1 MAKKNNPADLGSLK
15 REELYQ
21 LAQQY
26 DVKGRSKLNKEEL
39 VAALAVLINQP
50 DEAISPSEK
59 KKKRTGTPSAII
71 AKKPETL
78 PEDIPAK
85 NKTARTSK
93 KSAGENITKPESEKP
108 GRKSSTLKKTV
119 AAKGQ
124 KKKTLQGDVVKTE
137 NAVGE
142 NNAND
147 LKPAETKAGGRKKT
161 ISKTDSLASAPVKK
175 GKGKKSADSEPSA
188 GLFDIDE
195 KSPITASEKKESSVE
210 QETVDCPKEN
220 ILSRSF
226 ARQKSDGDTRKKSG
240 AIVQSVAIPVAIP
253 VEITTTLKNE
263 EPSPKARQIEEERSR
278 RHASLKTTMEIPVF
292 STPASEMVL
301 PVAEED
307 LTGDLP
313 ADYGETRVVV
323 QVRDPH
329 WAHAYWQ
336 IPRAELKRLEM
347 SVGIFEFAH
356 SHFVLRVHNVTDG
369 FTQEFSLS
377 EHARSYYFYL
387 EKANTVYQAEL
398 GLQSPTEGYTFIA
411 LSNLVQTPPDKVAE
425 QWAAPAQQRVPE
437 ENRVAG
443 HELPA
448 EILTDSHVAHDPAIT
463 EPAEVFKEAFK
474 QQEIPAFLEPLAG
487 SGQVPQMPEDQ
498 PSEGTPGNEG
508 NNPREA
514 TVSSW
519 IVPPGISSS
528 EFVEEKKPGDNDVY
542 LTMNPDLLLY
552 GQTDKRC
559 ELRLNNHLIKTDP
572 EGNYSLR
579 LNLPVNESSEIE
591 IEAVEP
597 ETGKTRK
604 IRATVKLEIL

>member
-1 MAKKNNPADLGSLK
+1 MAKKNKPADLGSLK

-39 VAALAVLINQP
+39 VAALAALVNQS
-50 DEAISPSEK
+50 DNEKSSAENEK
-59 KKKRTGTPSAII
+59 KSPAPKKSRK
-71 AKKPETL
+71 AKALTEET
-78 PEDIPAK
+78 PAK
-85 NKTARTSK
+85 NEITRASK
-93 KSAGENITKPESEKP
+93 KSVVETIIKPEPEAP
-108 GRKSSTLKKTV
+108 GKKSSTSEKT
-119 AAKGQ
+119 APAKSQ
-124 KKKTLQGDVVKTE
+124 KKKALPVTEAKTGKVASKKKTDE
-137 NAVGE
+137 I
-142 NNAND
+142 
-147 LKPAETKAGGRKKT
+147 KPVQTKTAGRKKSVAETNT
-161 ISKTDSLASAPVKK
+161 INSAPLQKARGKK
-175 GKGKKSADSEPSA
+175 GRKAADIEPSA
-188 GLFDIDE
+188 GLFDFGE
-195 KSPITASEKKESSVE
+195 KPPVAVSEKKEPPAE
-210 QETVDCPKEN
+210 KEIADCAKEN

-226 ARQKSDGDTRKKSG
+226 ARQKNEGDARKRTG
-240 AIVQSVAIPVAIP
+240 AIVQSVAIP
-253 VEITTTLKNE
+253 VEITTTLKPE

-313 ADYGETRVVV
+313 ADYGETRIVV

-356 SHFVLRVHNVTDG
+356 SHFVLRVHNVSDG

-425 QWAAPAQQRVPE
+425 HWAAPPQQRVPE

-463 EPAEVFKEAFK
+463 EPAEVFKEAFN

-487 SGQVPQMPEDQ
+487 SGQVPQIPEDH
-498 PSEGTPGNEG
+498 PSDGPPGHEEK
-508 NNPREA
+508 NPREA

-519 IVPPGISSS
+519 IFPPSISSS
-528 EFVEEKKPGDNDVY
+528 EFGEEKKPGDTDIL
-542 LTMNPDLLLY
+542 LTMIPELLVN

-559 ELRLNNHLIKTDP
+559 ELRFNNHLIK
-572 EGNYSLR
+572 
-579 LNLPVNESSEIE
+579 
-591 IEAVEP
+591 
-597 ETGKTRK
+597 
-604 IRATVKLEIL
+604 